1 MRFAKRGCKDYA
13 FLLTDLGNNKQQL
26 NGISLT
32 SWSTQV
38 FENSY
43 YYEIKQ
49 F

>member
-1 MRFAKRGCKDYA
+1 MKFAKRGCKDYT

-32 SWSTQV
+32 SRYTQV
-38 FENSY
+38 YENSY
-43 YYEIKQ
+43 CYEIKQ